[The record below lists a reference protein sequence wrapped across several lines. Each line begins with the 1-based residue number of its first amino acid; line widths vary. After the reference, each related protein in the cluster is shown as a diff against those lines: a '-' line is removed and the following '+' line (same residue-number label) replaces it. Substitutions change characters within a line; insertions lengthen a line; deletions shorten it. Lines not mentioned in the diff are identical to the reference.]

1 MSLFRRAF
9 TFLFPGSSAS
19 PPPPPPMLQ
28 AFILE
33 PILTPSGLVDDS
45 IHTLIIDPTIPSVD
59 NIDISH
65 LINLPASDTQFSVDH
80 GDIAS
85 PFDGG
90 YFTVGADGKVSID
103 FIFDGGGYKG
113 ELAIFSLDGMGDYE
127 LGSAEFIKEA
137 AHRAL
142 SDSTLGHIVISDQIE
157 GAKFTGSLGE
167 QDYGEGKY
175 LGVKTFNMLAGD
187 KFGVMLV
194 PNGHVDQV
202 FANPTIEGDIHP
214 LFSLSTANPNDAFHL
229 GQIADV
235 TGDGNTFVM
244 EDLRVDTGTDRDYND
259 IIFQIKG
266 AKGTAVLMDDVIDPN
281 HDWRPTDLGKE
292 IVGYVNEQVAHNPPP
307 STVPHFDDPKIDILD
322 DTVKWSIQSS
332 QDLTNYDAQDLA
344 ATQQWVVHI
353 TDGYS
358 PQALANSIHADVLG
372 TTGHIANTYVIDFQD
387 DITPVQ
393 AAQRLEF
400 LRGSEF
406 YYPLVPSEL
415 TPNAVNVAN
424 DTLFPVQWHLN
435 NTGQFGGTVGSDIN
449 VLPAW
454 NTYNVT
460 GHGTVIGVVDTGLNS
475 LQPDLTSN
483 YRIDLSRDFTEFS
496 GWQTYDSIPN
506 DINGHGTEVAA
517 VAAGADNA
525 FGGLGVAPGAQLAGL
540 KLLGSGGTQDIQIAD
555 ALTYKNDDIDVFN
568 NSWGPT
574 TWMAAGVANSIYAL
588 SEETIQGRD
597 GLGNVQIFAAGNS
610 GHLEGNV
617 NYNPFA
623 NNRNAIAVA
632 AVDNKGDRAF
642 FSTPGAA
649 VLVSAPGYG
658 VVSTD
663 INGDPAVISGTSF
676 AAPQVAGVVAL
687 MLEANPTLTNRQI
700 QQILVH
706 TATQNDPTD
715 PGWKTNGAGLLVND
729 NYGFGLVNAKAA
741 VEMAANW
748 NSYLWVGTEVKLD
761 QGEYVRSAQGH
772 LNYNQPIAR
781 TVNFTED
788 ITVERAEVMVDIKH
802 SNRGDLEIALISP
815 DGTKSILAA
824 PRIDPGDDYDHYVFT
839 TVQNWGES
847 SQGDWQLQVTDKAN
861 NSIGGQLISWQLNL
875 YGAKPTI
882 NISPAPNG
890 DANGDGISD
899 PDANEDGK
907 KARFKVERNP
917 LLDNHEN
924 DVVVNYTVSGGGGYY
939 AATQGVD
946 YELLTGTVTIPAGQN
961 YAYIE
966 VTPKNDNVAEWHE
979 GLSLSVAPTNHY
991 EVGPVRT
998 ASAQLWDNDKPEV
1011 YATTYDNYASEQG
1024 NIGRVNIYRLGDI
1037 RNPLTVNYTTSTS
1050 VVSGPGFADEGVDYQ
1065 TLPGYVEIAARSHF
1079 GFTGAGS
1086 IYGNPTGGGQNIVVI
1101 DDPLVEPLELAQIN
1115 ITDNVNY
1122 NVAGRSTDVTIW
1134 SDDGG
1139 SGGLYPTLTI
1149 TKTADGKEGSP
1160 NLSPNSN
1167 GEFVIHRQG
1176 NISGALK
1183 VNVAISQSATPGAD
1197 YTTPFALGSVIT
1209 LPDGQEYVHIPINV
1223 LNDSLGEGTEGI
1235 QIRLQRP
1242 DANSDYYVIGPDAL
1256 EAATVY
1262 IADNEAPK
1270 VQWAKELGTS
1280 VYDYATAIAID
1291 NDENVYITGRTSGTL
1306 DPSHPNQNGIY
1317 DAFVSKYTK
1326 SGNLLWTR
1334 QLGSGTGGND
1344 EATGIAVDN
1353 NGNVYITGS
1362 TDGTAFPSSGTSPQN
1377 ADKDA
1382 FLAKYDT
1389 NGNLI
1394 KVIEYGNYA
1403 YDAAGNRTAIGADS
1417 ANGIA
1422 VDKATGDVYITGRT
1436 LGNAVNTTE
1445 GKADAFVAGF
1455 DTNLNFKWSK
1465 TAEISSSEFDEGQGV
1480 AVDSNHNV
1488 YVTGHSKGDV
1498 ADTGTKLG
1506 IDEDVWVAKYT
1517 SNGTHINT
1525 KQIDEPS
1532 TTTQADDEA
1541 RSITVDKDGN
1551 VYVGGKTNGQ
1561 FYGGLAGGSDAFLA
1575 KLDSTLNNVLWTRQY
1590 GSGSLD
1596 YATGVTTDTDG
1607 MVYLS
1612 GRTQNGSMDG
1622 WLAMWDQNGN
1632 AQWSRSLGVAT
1643 DDATNGVAV
1652 GQDDIYVAGYTG
1664 SSFNVDGQNPT
1675 YYGGDDAFVASL
1687 QKTWD

>member
-9 TFLFPGSSAS
+9 TFLFPGSAATS
-19 PPPPPPMLQ
+19 PPPMLQ

-65 LINLPASDTQFSVDH
+65 SINLPASDTQFSVDP

-157 GAKFTGSLGE
+157 GGKFTGSLGE
-167 QDYGEGKY
+167 PDYGEGQY
-175 LGVKTFNMLAGD
+175 LGIKTFNMLAGD

-292 IVGYVNEQVAHNPPP
+292 IVGYVEAQVAHNPPL
-307 STVPHFDDPKIDILD
+307 STVPHFDDPKINILD

-332 QDLTNYDAQDLA
+332 QDLTNYDAKDLA
-344 ATQQWVVHI
+344 VTQQWVVHI

-387 DITPVQ
+387 NITPVQ

-406 YYPLVPSEL
+406 YYPLVPLEL
-415 TPNAVNVAN
+415 EPHSVAYSN
-424 DTLFPVQWHLN
+424 DPLFSGQWHLDN
-435 NTGQFGGTVGSDIN
+435 SNPNQVDIN

-475 LQPDLTSN
+475 SQPDLTSN
-483 YRIDLSRDFTEFS
+483 YRVDLSRDFTEFG
-496 GWQTYDSIPN
+496 GWQTYDSIP
-506 DINGHGTEVAA
+506 DDDHGHGTAVAA
-517 VAAGADNA
+517 VAAGADNT

-610 GHLEGNV
+610 GHLGGNV

-632 AVDNKGDRAF
+632 AVDNQGDRAF

-658 VVSTD
+658 VVSTN
-663 INGDPAVISGTSF
+663 INGDPAILSGTSF

-687 MLEANPTLTNRQI
+687 MLEANPTLTNREI

-706 TATQNDPTD
+706 TATKNDPTD
-715 PGWKTNGAGLLVND
+715 PGWRQNGAGLWVND
-729 NYGFGLVNAKAA
+729 NYGFGLVNAEAA
-741 VEMAANW
+741 VQAARNW
-748 NSYLWVGTEVKLD
+748 SANLWVGTEVKLD

-802 SNRGDLEIALISP
+802 SNRGDLEVALISP

-824 PRIDPGDDYDHYVFT
+824 PRIDPGDNYDHWVFD

-847 SQGDWQLQVTDKAN
+847 SQGDWKLQVTDKAN
-861 NSIGGQLISWQLNL
+861 NSIAGQLISWQLNL

-882 NISPAPNG
+882 NISPAPDG
-890 DANGDGISD
+890 DANGDGIAD
-899 PDANEDGK
+899 ADANEDVK

-917 LLDNHEN
+917 LLDNKEN

-939 AATQGVD
+939 AATQEFD
-946 YELLTGTVTIPAGQN
+946 YEPLTGTVTIPAGQN

-966 VTPKNDNVAEWHE
+966 VTPIDDNVAEWHE
-979 GLSLSVAPTNHY
+979 GLSLSVLPTNHY
-991 EVGPVRT
+991 EVGPVSS
-998 ASAQLWDNDKPEV
+998 AAAQLWDNDKPEV
-1011 YATTYDNYASEQG
+1011 YATTYDNYASETG

-1037 RNPLTVNYTTSTS
+1037 RDPLTVNYTTD
-1050 VVSGPGFADEGVDYQ
+1050 SGLGFADVSSDYDS
-1065 TLPGYVEIAARSHF
+1065 LLGNVNIAARSHF

-1086 IYGNPTGGGQNIVVI
+1086 IYTNPTDSGIVI
-1101 DDPLVEPLELAQIN
+1101 NPINDSLVEPDELAQIRITSDPSYN
-1115 ITDNVNY
+1115 IGQATTN
-1122 NVAGRSTDVTIW
+1122 VTIW

-1139 SGGLYPTLTI
+1139 PGGLYPTLTI

-1167 GEFVIHRQG
+1167 GEFIIHRQG
-1176 NISGALK
+1176 NISGDLK

-1197 YTTPFALGSVIT
+1197 YTTPFALSSVIT
-1209 LPDGQEYVHIPINV
+1209 LPADQEYVHIPINV
-1223 LNDSLGEGTEGI
+1223 LNDSLGEGTEHI

-1256 EAATVY
+1256 EAANVY
-1262 IADNEAPK
+1262 IIDNEAPT

-1306 DPSHPNQNGIY
+1306 DPSNPNQNGIY
-1317 DAFVSKYTK
+1317 DAFAAKYDK

-1362 TDGTAFPSSGTSPQN
+1362 TDGTAFPSSGTPAN

-1382 FLAKYDT
+1382 FLAKYST
-1389 NGNLI
+1389 NGDLI

-1455 DTNLNFKWSK
+1455 TTSLDFKWSR
-1465 TAEISSSEFDEGQGV
+1465 TAEISSSQFDEGQAV
-1480 AVDSNHNV
+1480 AVDSNGNV

-1498 ADTGTKLG
+1498 VELDGYDKNS

-1525 KQIDEPS
+1525 KQIYTPS

-1541 RSITVDKDGN
+1541 RSITVDNGN
-1551 VYVGGKTNGQ
+1551 VYIGGKTNGQ
-1561 FYGGLAGGSDAFLA
+1561 FYGGLAGGSDAFVA
-1575 KLDSTLNNVLWTRQY
+1575 KLDDTLDNVLWTRQY

-1612 GRTQNGSMDG
+1612 GRSQNGSMNG

-1632 AQWSRSLGVAT
+1632 AQWSRSLGVGS

-1664 SSFNVDGQNPT
+1664 SAFNVDGQNPT